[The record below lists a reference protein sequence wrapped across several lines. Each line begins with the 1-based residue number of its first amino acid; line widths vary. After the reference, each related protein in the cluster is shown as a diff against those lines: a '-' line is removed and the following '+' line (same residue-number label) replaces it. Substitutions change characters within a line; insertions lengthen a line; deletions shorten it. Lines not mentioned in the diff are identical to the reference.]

1 MSAKNIYMDKTEIK
15 NKVEYTIAAISE
27 FGKRHKL
34 SPVEA
39 FRYLKRFKG
48 LDMLDRFYDVMH
60 TLSFKDTTD
69 DLTTYCYRQGGALA

>member
-1 MSAKNIYMDKTEIK
+1 MQD
-15 NKVEYTIAAISE
+15 KVEYTIAAISE
-27 FGKRHKL
+27 FGKRHNL

-48 LDMLDRFYDVMH
+48 LEMLDQFYDVMH

-69 DLTTYCYRQGGALA
+69 DLTAYCKRQGGALV